1 MLYDELLQEMIASQ
15 AIPMDVEDA
24 KQKFDNTLAQLKYLK
39 EKDNLHYA
47 DYVLAV
53 QDLGLKHDYGYVQ
66 RLIQLI
72 EPKR

>member
-15 AIPMDVEDA
+15 AIPMDDA
-24 KQKFDNTLAQLKYLK
+24 KQKFDNTLAQLKSLK
-39 EKDNLHYA
+39 ERDDLHYA

-53 QDLGLKHDYGYVQ
+53 QDLGLKHDYEYIH

-72 EPKR
+72 EPER